1 MMRRRMLQS
10 MTVVLAL
17 GAPLSG
23 GAAAQGVANP
33 NGAVTF
39 VTTADPTFNPWS
51 PTAFV
56 ESNLI
61 NELIF
66 PGLTRWD
73 KNLKP
78 APDLAT
84 SWKVA
89 GDGLKWTFQLRKG
102 VKWSDG
108 QDFGADDVAFTFN
121 DIVLKKELGA
131 NGGSTWRNAVT
142 RVNVVNPATVEF
154 VLSRPWASLPTY
166 LGYYAGILPKH
177 KFQGVTDPWKF
188 TEFNKQNPVG
198 TGPFKTSQV
207 VSGASVKLVRND
219 SYWGGKPKLQSV
231 TFKIIP
237 DSNAQL
243 AQLLSGDLDLMS
255 VGNPETVDR
264 IKSNPN
270 LTVDLSTSNIYYFV
284 ALNQDDPRMQDV
296 RVRQALLYAIDRNA
310 MIKSVLKGYGQVAT
324 GPIAPIQ
331 KEYYNASVQ
340 QYPYD
345 PQKARALLAQAGWKP
360 GADGTLQKDGKP
372 FVISMPTASYQQL
385 VPITLLVQQ
394 YWKDIGVV
402 ADVKTTDW
410 NSYIQQ
416 VIVKRQYQASAAWW
430 STPADPD
437 VLPYYDSSAANVGN
451 NIPNYKNPKL
461 DALLEAGRK
470 TSTVL
475 TRRIAYNNAQ
485 ALMAR
490 ELPYLYLW
498 YPQSITAYN
507 KRLLGMRGITLP
519 ADFQYANE
527 WYVGN

>member
-1 MMRRRMLQS
+1 MPRTVSLIFS
-10 MTVVLAL
+10 SLVVLSAGL
-17 GAPLSG
+17 VSAQDTG
-23 GAAAQGVANP
+23 GSVNFA
-33 NGAVTF
+33 
-39 VTTADPTFNPWS
+39 TTADPTFNPWS

-84 SWKVA
+84 SWKA
-89 GDGLKWTFQLRKG
+89 SADGLKWTFNLRRN

-108 QDFGADDVAFTFN
+108 QAFNADDVAFTFN
-121 DIVLKKELGA
+121 EIVLKKELAA

-142 RVNVVNPATVEF
+142 KVNVVNPYTVDF

-166 LGYYAGILPKH
+166 LGYFAGILPQH
-177 KFQGVTDPWKF
+177 KFAGVTDPWKF

-198 TGPFKTSQV
+198 TGPFKVSQV

-219 SYWGGKPKLQSV
+219 LYWGGKPKLGSV
-231 TFKIIP
+231 TFKVIP

-243 AQLLSGDLDLMS
+243 AQLLSGDLDLIS
-255 VGNPETVDR
+255 VGNPETVER
-264 IKSNPN
+264 IKAAPN
-270 LTVDLSTSNIYYFV
+270 LTVDLATANVYYFV
-284 ALNQDDPRMQDV
+284 ALNQDDPRFQDV
-296 RVRQALLYAIDRNA
+296 RVRQALLYAIDRPA

-324 GPIAPIQ
+324 GPIAPVQ
-331 KEYYNASVQ
+331 KGFYTKNVQ

-345 PQKARALLAQAGWKP
+345 PAKAKALLAAAGYKP
-360 GADGTLQKDGKP
+360 GPNGILQKDGKP
-372 FVISMPTASYQQL
+372 LIISMPTAAYQQL
-385 VPITLLVQQ
+385 TPISLLVQQ
-394 YWKDIGVV
+394 YWKDIGVQ
-402 ADVKTTDW
+402 ADLKTLDW

-416 VIVKRQYQASAAWW
+416 VIVKRDYQASAAWW

-451 NIPNYKNPKL
+451 NIPNYKNAKL
-461 DALLEAGRK
+461 DALLEQGRK
-470 TSTVL
+470 DTGAARKATYVQ
-475 TRRIAYNNAQ
+475 AQ
-485 ALMAR
+485 KLMAT

-507 KRLLGMRGITLP
+507 NRLLGLRGVTLP
-519 ADFQYANE
+519 ADFQYAST
-527 WYVGN
+527 WSVK

>member
-1 MMRRRMLQS
+1 MKRATLLL
-10 MTVVLAL
+10 TGLTLLTAGLA
-17 GAPLSG
+17 GAQDTG
-23 GAAAQGVANP
+23 GS
-33 NGAVTF
+33 VTF
-39 VTTADPTFNPWS
+39 ATTADPTFNPWS

-73 KNLKP
+73 KNLRP
-78 APDLAT
+78 TADLAT
-84 SWKVA
+84 SWKA
-89 GDGLKWTFQLRKG
+89 SADGLKWTFNLRRN

-108 QDFGADDVAFTFN
+108 QAFNADDVAFTFN
-121 DIVLKKELGA
+121 DIVLKKELAA

-142 RVNVVNPATVEF
+142 KVNVVNPYTVEF

-166 LGYYAGILPKH
+166 LGYFAGILPKH
-177 KFQGVTDPWKF
+177 KFAGVTDPWKF

-198 TGPFKTSQV
+198 TGPFKVSQV

-219 SYWGGKPKLQSV
+219 NYWGGKPKLAAV
-231 TFKIIP
+231 TFKVIP

-243 AQLLSGDLDLMS
+243 AQLLSGDLDLIA
-255 VGNPETVDR
+255 VGNPETVER
-264 IKSNPN
+264 IKSNSN
-270 LTVDLSTSNIYYFV
+270 LTVDVATANIYYFV
-284 ALNQDDPRMQDV
+284 ALNQDDPRFQDV
-296 RVRQALLYAIDRNA
+296 RVRQALLYAIDRPA

-331 KEYYNASVQ
+331 KGFYTSSVQ

-345 PQKARALLAQAGWKP
+345 PAKAKALLAAAGYKP
-360 GADGTLQKDGKP
+360 GAGGVLQKDGKP
-372 FVISMPTASYQQL
+372 LIISMPTASYQQL
-385 VPITLLVQQ
+385 TPISLLVQQ
-394 YWKDIGVV
+394 YWKDIGVQ
-402 ADVKTTDW
+402 ADIKTLDW

-416 VIVKRQYQASAAWW
+416 VIVKRDYQASAAWW

-461 DALLEAGRK
+461 DALLELGRK
-470 TSTVL
+470 ETGAARKQTYVQ
-475 TRRIAYNNAQ
+475 AQ
-485 ALMAR
+485 KLMAT

-507 KRLLGMRGITLP
+507 NRLQGMRGVTQA
-519 ADFQYANE
+519 ADFQYASE
-527 WYVGN
+527 WSVGK

>member
-1 MMRRRMLQS
+1 MQKLPVS
-10 MTVVLAL
+10 WYLTGALAL
-17 GAPLSG
+17 SVGMAGAQAADG
-23 GAAAQGVANP
+23 GGV
-33 NGAVTF
+33 TM

-73 KNLKP
+73 KNLRP

-84 SWKVA
+84 SWKVSA
-89 GDGLKWTFQLRKG
+89 DGLKWTFNLRKN

-108 QDFGADDVAFTFN
+108 QTFDADDVAFTFN

-142 RVNVVNPATVEF
+142 KVNVVNPYTVDF
-154 VLSRPWASLPTY
+154 ILSRPWASLPTY
-166 LGYYAGILPKH
+166 LAYYAGILPKH
-177 KFQGVTDPWKF
+177 KFAGVTDPWKF
-188 TEFNKQNPVG
+188 TDFNKQNPVG
-198 TGPFKTSQV
+198 TGPFKVSQV

-219 SYWGGKPKLQSV
+219 NYWAGKPKLASI
-231 TFKIIP
+231 TFKVIP

-243 AQLLSGDLDLMS
+243 AQLLSGDLDMIA
-255 VGNPETVDR
+255 VGNPETVER
-264 IKSNPN
+264 IKANPN
-270 LTVDLSTSNIYYFV
+270 LAVDVSTSNIYYFV
-284 ALNQDDPRMQDV
+284 ALNQDDPRFRDV
-296 RVRQALLYAIDRNA
+296 RVRQALLYAIDRPA

-324 GPIAPIQ
+324 GPIAPVQ
-331 KEYYNASVQ
+331 KGFYNANVQ

-345 PQKARALLAQAGWKP
+345 PAKAKALLAAAGYKP
-360 GADGTLQKDGKP
+360 GANGILQKDGKP
-372 FVISMPTASYQQL
+372 LVISMPTASYQQL
-385 VPITLLVQQ
+385 TPISLLVQQ
-394 YWKDIGVV
+394 YWKNIGVQ
-402 ADVKTTDW
+402 ADIKTMDW

-416 VIVKRQYQASAAWW
+416 VIVKRDYQASAAWW

-437 VLPYYDSSAANVGN
+437 VLPYYDSAAANVGN

-461 DALLEAGRK
+461 DALLQQGRK
-470 TSTVL
+470 TTSPFARKQV
-475 TRRIAYNNAQ
+475 YNQAQ
-485 ALMAR
+485 TLMAR

-498 YPQSITAYN
+498 YPQSITAYS
-507 KRLLGMRGITLP
+507 KRIQGMRGITQA

-527 WYVGN
+527 WFVK

>member
-1 MMRRRMLQS
+1 MNRALI
-10 MTVVLAL
+10 VLTGL
-17 GAPLSG
+17 LLSTPL
-23 GAAAQGVANP
+23 AAAQSANG
-33 NGAVTF
+33 NVTF
-39 VTTADPTFNPWS
+39 ATTADPTFNPWS

-73 KNLKP
+73 KNLRP
-78 APDLAT
+78 TADLAT
-84 SWKVA
+84 SWKA
-89 GDGLKWTFQLRKG
+89 SDDGLKWTFNLRRN

-108 QDFGADDVAFTFN
+108 EAFNADDVAFTFN
-121 DIVLKKELGA
+121 DIVLKKELAA

-142 RVNVVNPATVEF
+142 KVNVVNPYTVEF
-154 VLSRPWASLPTY
+154 MLSRPWASLPTY
-166 LGYYAGILPKH
+166 LAYFAGILPKH
-177 KFQGVTDPWKF
+177 KFAGVTDPWKF

-198 TGPFKTSQV
+198 TGPFKVSQV
-207 VSGASVKLVRND
+207 VSGASVKLVSND
-219 SYWGGKPKLQSV
+219 NYWGGKPKLASI
-231 TFKIIP
+231 TFRVIP

-243 AQLLSGDLDLMS
+243 AQLLSGDLDLIS
-255 VGNPETVDR
+255 VGNPETVER

-270 LTVDLSTSNIYYFV
+270 LTVALATANIYYFV
-284 ALNQDDPRMQDV
+284 ALNQDDPRLQDV
-296 RVRQALLYAIDRNA
+296 RVRQALLYAINRPA

-331 KEYYNASVQ
+331 KGFYTKSVQ

-345 PQKARALLAQAGWKP
+345 PAKAKALLAAAGYKP
-360 GADGTLQKDGKP
+360 GPNGVLQKDGKP
-372 FVISMPTASYQQL
+372 FIISMPTASYEQL
-385 VPITLLVQQ
+385 TPISLLVQQ
-394 YWKDIGVV
+394 YWKDIGVQ
-402 ADVKTTDW
+402 ADIKTLDW

-416 VIVKRQYQASAAWW
+416 VIVKRDYQASAAWW

-461 DALLEAGRK
+461 DALLEQGRK
-470 TSTVL
+470 ETGAARKQTYVQ
-475 TRRIAYNNAQ
+475 AQ
-485 ALMAR
+485 KLMAQ

-507 KRLLGMRGITLP
+507 NRLQGLRGITQA
-519 ADFQYANE
+519 ADFQYAGE
-527 WYVGN
+527 WSVGK

>member
-1 MMRRRMLQS
+1 MKRA
-10 MTVVLAL
+10 VLSLSVLMAL
-17 GAPLSG
+17 SADPALAQAAG
-23 GAAAQGVANP
+23 GSLTFAA
-33 NGAVTF
+33 
-39 VTTADPTFNPWS
+39 TADPTFNPWS

-73 KNLKP
+73 KNLRP

-84 SWKVA
+84 SWKMSA
-89 GDGLKWTFQLRKG
+89 DGLKWTFNLRHN

-108 QDFGADDVAFTFN
+108 QLFSADDVAFTFN
-121 DIVLKKELGA
+121 DIVLKKELAA

-142 RVNVVNPATVEF
+142 KVNVVNPYQVDF
-154 VLSRPWASLPTY
+154 ILSRPWASLPTY
-166 LGYYAGILPKH
+166 LAYFAGILPKH
-177 KFQGVTDPWKF
+177 KFAGVSDPWKF
-188 TEFNKQNPVG
+188 TDFNKQNPVG
-198 TGPFKTSQV
+198 TGPFKVSQV
-207 VSGASVKLVRND
+207 LSGASVKLVSNPL
-219 SYWGGKPKLQSV
+219 YWGGQPKVSSV
-231 TFKIIP
+231 TFRVIP

-243 AQLLSGDLDLMS
+243 AQLLSGDLDLIS

-270 LTVDLSTSNIYYFV
+270 LTIDLATANIYYFV
-284 ALNQDDPRMQDV
+284 ALNQDDPRLQDV
-296 RVRQALLYAIDRNA
+296 RVRQALLYAIDRPA

-331 KEYYNASVQ
+331 KGFYTSNVQ

-345 PQKARALLAQAGWKP
+345 PAKAKALLAAAGYTP
-360 GADGTLQKDGKP
+360 GPNGVLQKGGKP
-372 FVISMPTASYQQL
+372 LIISMPTASYQQL
-385 VPITLLVQQ
+385 VPISLLVQQ
-394 YWKDIGVV
+394 YWKDIGVQ
-402 ADVKTTDW
+402 ADIKTMDW

-416 VIVKRQYQASAAWW
+416 VIVKRDYQASAAWW

-437 VLPYYDSSAANVGN
+437 VLPYYDSSAATVGN

-461 DALLEAGRK
+461 DALLELGRK
-470 TSTVL
+470 ETGTA
-475 TRRIAYNNAQ
+475 RRKTYVQAQ
-485 ALMAR
+485 QLMAT

-507 KRLLGMRGITLP
+507 KRLQGMRGITQA
-519 ADFQYANE
+519 ADFQYASE
-527 WYVGN
+527 WSVGK

>member
-1 MMRRRMLQS
+1 
-10 MTVVLAL
+10 
-17 GAPLSG
+17 
-23 GAAAQGVANP
+23 
-33 NGAVTF
+33 
-39 VTTADPTFNPWS
+39 
-51 PTAFV
+51 
-56 ESNLI
+56 
-61 NELIF
+61 
-66 PGLTRWD
+66 
-73 KNLKP
+73 
-78 APDLAT
+78 
-84 SWKVA
+84 
-89 GDGLKWTFQLRKG
+89 
-102 VKWSDG
+102 
-108 QDFGADDVAFTFN
+108 
-121 DIVLKKELGA
+121 
-131 NGGSTWRNAVT
+131 
-142 RVNVVNPATVEF
+142 
-154 VLSRPWASLPTY
+154 
-166 LGYYAGILPKH
+166 
-177 KFQGVTDPWKF
+177 
-188 TEFNKQNPVG
+188 
-198 TGPFKTSQV
+198 
-207 VSGASVKLVRND
+207 
-219 SYWGGKPKLQSV
+219 
-231 TFKIIP
+231 
-237 DSNAQL
+237 
-243 AQLLSGDLDLMS
+243 
-255 VGNPETVDR
+255 
-264 IKSNPN
+264 
-270 LTVDLSTSNIYYFV
+270 
-284 ALNQDDPRMQDV
+284 
-296 RVRQALLYAIDRNA
+296 
-310 MIKSVLKGYGQVAT
+310 
-324 GPIAPIQ
+324 
-331 KEYYNASVQ
+331 
-340 QYPYD
+340 
-345 PQKARALLAQAGWKP
+345 RALLAQAGWKP

>member
-1 MMRRRMLQS
+1 MNRALI
-10 MTVVLAL
+10 VLTGL
-17 GAPLSG
+17 LLSTPL
-23 GAAAQGVANP
+23 AAAQSANG
-33 NGAVTF
+33 NVTF
-39 VTTADPTFNPWS
+39 ATTADPTFNPWS

-73 KNLKP
+73 KNLRP
-78 APDLAT
+78 TADLAT
-84 SWKVA
+84 SWKA
-89 GDGLKWTFQLRKG
+89 SDDGLKWTFNLRRN

-108 QDFGADDVAFTFN
+108 EAFNADDVAFTFN
-121 DIVLKKELGA
+121 DIVLKKELAA

-142 RVNVVNPATVEF
+142 KVNVVNPYTVEF

-166 LGYYAGILPKH
+166 LAYFAGILPKH
-177 KFQGVTDPWKF
+177 KFAGVTDPWKF

-198 TGPFKTSQV
+198 TGPFKVGQV

-219 SYWGGKPKLQSV
+219 NYWGSKPKLASV
-231 TFKIIP
+231 TFRVIP

-243 AQLLSGDLDLMS
+243 AQLLSGDLDLIS
-255 VGNPETVDR
+255 VGNPETVER

-270 LTVDLSTSNIYYFV
+270 LTVALATANIYYFV
-284 ALNQDDPRMQDV
+284 ALNQDDPRLQDV
-296 RVRQALLYAIDRNA
+296 QVRQALLYAINRPA

-331 KEYYNASVQ
+331 KGFYTKSVQ

-345 PQKARALLAQAGWKP
+345 PAKAKALMAAAGYKP
-360 GADGTLQKDGKP
+360 GPNGVLQKDGKP
-372 FVISMPTASYQQL
+372 FIISMPTASYEQL
-385 VPITLLVQQ
+385 TPISLLVQQ
-394 YWKDIGVV
+394 YWKDIGVQ
-402 ADVKTTDW
+402 ADIKTLDW

-416 VIVKRQYQASAAWW
+416 VIVKRDYQASAAWW

-461 DALLEAGRK
+461 DALLEQGRK
-470 TSTVL
+470 ETGAARKQTYVQ
-475 TRRIAYNNAQ
+475 AQ
-485 ALMAR
+485 KLMAQ

-507 KRLLGMRGITLP
+507 NRLQGLRGITQG
-519 ADFQYANE
+519 ADFQYAGE
-527 WYVGN
+527 WSVGK